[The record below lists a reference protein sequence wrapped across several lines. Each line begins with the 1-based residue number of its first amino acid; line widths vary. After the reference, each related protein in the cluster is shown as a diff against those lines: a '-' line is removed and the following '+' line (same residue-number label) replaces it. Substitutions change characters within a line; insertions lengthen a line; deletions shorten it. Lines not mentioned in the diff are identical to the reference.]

1 MHRDSPSGSQI
12 RRGRARSN
20 GESAAHRV
28 GALGGAEAA
37 GVGASVEQW
46 RWPELGAAATGARG
60 RAKVAG
66 RLAGFLGVPRYGVML
81 GRELRRQRPRRQSKA
96 AAMSVGNG
104 GASSNSNQSRERTEG
119 ERGAAHIDDGEL
131 LGEARGAVELPESST
146 AMAVE
151 VEEGDDGA
159 GIDEVVE

>member
-1 MHRDSPSGSQI
+1 MAPELAPGTKCVAEGTTMHRDSPSGSQI

-46 RWPELGAAATGARG
+46 RWKESGAAATGARG

-66 RLAGFLGVPRYGVML
+66 RLAGFLGVPRV
-81 GRELRRQRPRRQSKA
+81 RCDA
-96 AAMSVGNG
+96 
-104 GASSNSNQSRERTEG
+104 RT
-119 ERGAAHIDDGEL
+119 
-131 LGEARGAVELPESST
+131 
-146 AMAVE
+146 
-151 VEEGDDGA
+151 
-159 GIDEVVE
+159 

>member
-1 MHRDSPSGSQI
+1 
-12 RRGRARSN
+12 
-20 GESAAHRV
+20 
-28 GALGGAEAA
+28 
-37 GVGASVEQW
+37 
-46 RWPELGAAATGARG
+46 
-60 RAKVAG
+60 
-66 RLAGFLGVPRYGVML
+66 ML

-131 LGEARGAVELPESST
+131 LGEARGAVEVPESST

-151 VEEGDDGA
+151 V
-159 GIDEVVE
+159 